1 MTWFYKILNLPHVP
15 QDIIDQAYTQIN
27 VNLDQTTGDKP
38 KIDWNKIKNNV
49 IIVDGVK
56 KINAPNMG
64 YNLDDSIKEWV
75 YKHITD
81 IDVANVR
88 ISVTDTG
95 NGKDTNGAHCDLSR
109 NYSMIYLLENGGPN
123 HKTVFYLEKD
133 KPIMRNNGDR
143 CNDYGLLTEI
153 DSFQIPLRTWTIIKT
168 RVLHG
173 DINIPNPRISF
184 QVGLNSLIGLGL
196 DD

>member
-81 IDVANVR
+81 ID
-88 ISVTDTG
+88 
-95 NGKDTNGAHCDLSR
+95 L
-109 NYSMIYLLENGGPN
+109 
-123 HKTVFYLEKD
+123 
-133 KPIMRNNGDR
+133 
-143 CNDYGLLTEI
+143 
-153 DSFQIPLRTWTIIKT
+153 
-168 RVLHG
+168 
-173 DINIPNPRISF
+173 
-184 QVGLNSLIGLGL
+184 SLILEMAKIQMAL
-196 DD
+196 IVI